1 MQILTQK
8 AAAQE
13 IEEARFGLLSYA
25 AQLPLDLV
33 TCFTGTKVQI
43 LAPRKCSSARDG
55 GCSGWAADLS
65 SY

>member
-13 IEEARFGLLSYA
+13 IEEARFGLLIYA

-33 TCFTGTKVQI
+33 YLLYWYKSANTGAEEVHQ
-43 LAPRKCSSARDG
+43 RKRWRMLWLG
-55 GCSGWAADLS
+55 R
-65 SY
+65 